1 MWHRNNKVS
10 KRSNAPKFDN
20 FCKQQDGRP
29 QRRNQSDPAVKNYL
43 PSFLVREHG
52 FAQANPKPEPAI
64 WKSVVLNEIKPVSED
79 DKYNRNNPAYWKNNA
94 WIGPIIMRRINNT
107 VLNPGASS
115 VYTTGTTEY
124 SIDDSRWH
132 DSIGAAFTPDENRQ
146 MAENE
151 HEEDTERIM
160 NLLDEALL
168 KRIEES
174 RLYYMEEGKL
184 DSFAKTMQYEQEY
197 NDYLMKLEEG
207 CEEDDDDDLIEEDV
221 Y

>member
-1 MWHRNNKVS
+1 MWQRNNKVS
-10 KRSNAPKFDN
+10 KRSKAPKFDN
-20 FCKQQDGRP
+20 FCKQQDDRP
-29 QRRNQSDPAVKNYL
+29 QRRNQPEHAVKNYL
-43 PSFLVREHG
+43 PSFLVHEHEIVR
-52 FAQANPKPEPAI
+52 ANPKPEPAV
-64 WKSVVLNEIKPVSED
+64 WKSVVLNEIKTVSKD
-79 DKYNRNNPAYWKNNA
+79 DKYNRNNPTYWKNNT
-94 WIGPIIMRRINNT
+94 WIGPIIMRRNNNI

-132 DSIGAAFTPDENRQ
+132 DSIESAFTPDENRQ
-146 MAENE
+146 MVDNE
-151 HEEDTERIM
+151 YEEETERIM
-160 NLLDEALL
+160 ALLDEALL

-207 CEEDDDDDLIEEDV
+207 CEEEEDDDLIEEDV